1 MEALNH
7 LVIIVIIMWKPTPFQ
22 SAKVATLVDM
32 YNSTLLLFGAVVIAI
47 PSKKLQA
54 M

>member
-7 LVIIVIIMWKPTPFQ
+7 QAIIVIVMWKPTPFL

-32 YNSTLLLFGAVVIAI
+32 YNSTLLLFGVEGIVI
-47 PSKKLQA
+47 PSRN
-54 M
+54 